1 MADRNTDILM
11 YIRDGSDAVAAE
23 GQSEIDTDDDFM
35 AGFKKGQFFEIEDFD
50 FGIQAVDTDSAAVAV
65 KPPTGGDPHATDQT
79 KARTGQFAKWIQ
91 NKTVSMEG
99 GGYPIEMTPFQFTR
113 QLDIASPLLFQRCF
127 QTKPYNSAA
136 LVMRKVGDTLY
147 GEKSQI
153 AALPFLRIDFV
164 TILITKIDWDVA
176 EVVKEKCTFVCRQ
189 VSVRYRQQASAGYDV
204 KETGGMKLSLVKAT

>member
-1 MADRNTDILM
+1 MADKNTDIVM
-11 YIRDGSDAVAAE
+11 YIRDGSDGVAAE

-50 FGIQAVDTDSAAVAV
+50 FGIQAVDTDSAAVAA
-65 KPPTGGDPHATDQT
+65 KPPTGDPHATDQT

>member
-1 MADRNTDILM
+1 
-11 YIRDGSDAVAAE
+11 
-23 GQSEIDTDDDFM
+23 M

-50 FGIQAVDTDSAAVAV
+50 FGIQAVDTDSAAVAA

-99 GGYPIEMTPFQFTR
+99 GGYPIEMSPFQFTR

-136 LVMRKVGDTLY
+136 LVMRKVGDTAVRREVANRRPAVSAYRFRDDTAHKDRLGRRRGGQ
-147 GEKSQI
+147 GEVHVRLPPSLGEVP
-153 AALPFLRIDFV
+153 AAGFRGL
-164 TILITKIDWDVA
+164 
-176 EVVKEKCTFVCRQ
+176 
-189 VSVRYRQQASAGYDV
+189 
-204 KETGGMKLSLVKAT
+204 